1 MRLMLVAALA
11 LSLPACTFV
20 HMAPSAGKV
29 KVLASAPSCEKRGEA
44 EVSVRHKVG
53 FYERSEA
60 QVRDELETLRR
71 QLARAHQPLD
81 VVNEVAEVVETLEEE
96 LAEPIVRQAPK
107 KPVRKTKGPLH
118 LGEKVHLRSIDQDGV
133 VTGITEAD
141 IEVQVGML
149 RIRARRSDIIRKGE
163 TEEDPPELQ
172 KDRTKPGKT
181 ILPRTHES
189 PGFELDMRGQRVDAG
204 LATLQGDLEKAFLA
218 GLPFVRIIHG
228 KGTGRLRESVREA
241 LRLSPFVDRY
251 ESGGDTE
258 GGAGVTVAFIK
269 QN

>member
-1 MRLMLVAALA
+1 M
-11 LSLPACTFV
+11 
-20 HMAPSAGKV
+20 
-29 KVLASAPSCEKRGEA
+29 
-44 EVSVRHKVG
+44 
-53 FYERSEA
+53 
-60 QVRDELETLRR
+60 VRDELETLRR

-189 PGFELDMRGQRVDAG
+189 PGFELDMRGQRVDEG
-204 LATLQGDLEKAFLA
+204 LDTLQGYLEKAFLA